1 MVAKKSPALTGR
13 SATSTASGEVLPITC
28 PVLSPAG
35 LKTGQV
41 IGKTSPD
48 AVEVAER
55 PVSAGDFFATICKAL
70 EIDHEG
76 TYDVDGRPVPYT
88 NTGSEPIAEL
98 F

>member
-1 MVAKKSPALTGR
+1 MVSISDRQLFVFDSDKKGNY
-13 SATSTASGEVLPITC
+13 
-28 PVLSPAG
+28 
-35 LKTGQV
+35 
-41 IGKTSPD
+41 GKD
-48 AVEVAER
+48 DKR
-55 PVSAGDFFATICKAL
+55 HYMMATICKAL